1 MQGFLS
7 SYAKVWKR
15 ASAMT
20 TTPPA
25 ALSNVEEALVNA
37 LGPDVVSTA
46 PERLDA
52 YVADTY
58 WPALHAAAAGSPIAR
73 PDVVVRPR
81 TEEAVAEVVR
91 LADVHR
97 VPVVPWGGG
106 SGTQGGCLPV
116 RGGIVIDLTGLDR
129 IIDIDDVSMTVTVQA
144 GVNGR
149 RLESQLNAR
158 GLMLPHYPASVDWAT
173 VGGYIAARGS
183 GVLSTRYGKIEDLL
197 LSLRVATPAD
207 GLIETVSVPRHAVGP
222 ELAQLFVGAEG
233 TLGVITRATLQI
245 VPLPDE
251 RRFAAV
257 SFPSVSAGITAVR
270 RALQRGYRPSVVRM
284 YDDVATRRAFAPVV
298 GEDLSGI
305 YTVFA
310 FEGDAD
316 AALLEE
322 RHTLAL
328 ARDAG
333 AEVLDP
339 ALGRRWWDRRYDFY
353 RPPHNP
359 ELPAIWGTL
368 DVVATYDRI
377 GAVYDALHKAVR
389 EPYAHTGLELRMHF
403 SHWYL
408 WGTMIYGRFVVP
420 DGGPGALALHDRI
433 WEDGMS
439 AALDA
444 GGVMNDHHGVG
455 LKLGPYMRRQ
465 HGAALDTMAR
475 IKSALDPHGV
485 MNPGKMGL

>member
-1 MQGFLS
+1 
-7 SYAKVWKR
+7 
-15 ASAMT
+15 MT
-20 TTPPA
+20 APPPA
-25 ALSNVEEALVNA
+25 ALSNVEEALVSA
-37 LGPDVVSTA
+37 LGADAVSTA
-46 PERLDA
+46 RERLDA

-73 PDVVVRPR
+73 PDVVVRPPS
-81 TEEAVAEVVR
+81 EEAVAEVVR
-91 LADVHR
+91 LADLHR

-116 RGGIVIDLTGLDR
+116 HGGIVIDVTSLDE
-129 IIDIDDVSMTVTVQA
+129 ILDIDEESMTVTAQA

-149 RLESQLNAR
+149 RLEAELNAR
-158 GLMLPHYPASVDWAT
+158 ELMLPHYPASVEWAT

-183 GVLSTRYGKIEDLL
+183 GVLSTRYGKIEDLV
-197 LSLRVATPAD
+197 LSLRVATPAG
-207 GLIETVSVPRHAVGP
+207 GLMETVSVPRHAVGP
-222 ELAQLFVGAEG
+222 ELTQLFVGSEG
-233 TLGVITRATLQI
+233 TLGVITRATLQL
-245 VPLPDE
+245 VPLPE
-251 RRFAAV
+251 TRRFAAV
-257 SFPSVSAGITAVR
+257 AFPTVAAGITAVR

-284 YDDVATRRAFAPVV
+284 YDDVATRLAFAPVV
-298 GEDLSGI
+298 GEELQGV

-310 FEGDAD
+310 FEGDAE
-316 AALLEE
+316 AATLEE
-322 RHTLAL
+322 RTTIAL
-328 ARDAG
+328 ARAEG

-339 ALGRRWWDRRYDFY
+339 AIGRRWWDRRYDFY
-353 RPPHNP
+353 HPPHNP

-368 DVVATYDRI
+368 DVVASYARI
-377 GAVYDALHKAVR
+377 GAVYDALHTAVR
-389 EPYAHTGLELRMHF
+389 LPYADTGLELRMHF

-420 DGGPGALALHDRI
+420 DGGPDALELHDRI
-433 WEDGMS
+433 WEDGMT

-465 HGAALDTMAR
+465 HGAAFDTMAR
-475 IKSALDPHGV
+475 IKSALDPRGV